1 VSAATVTALPGTRLA
16 TIPDLDPS
24 RRMVLLAGLACEVID
39 RQRDGRKPLPD
50 TFVTLLLRGLCPD
63 GMTPEAQAEG
73 FAEYVD
79 AVLLEQDCETGWVH
93 WTQIEPGL
101 TCEGAAGDRAGDRAG
116 MGSGRTSGAR
126 SRNLRQRG
134 ELKWRATQTGER
146 RT

>member
-1 VSAATVTALPGTRLA
+1 VSAVATVTALPGTRLA

-24 RRMVLLAGLACEVID
+24 RRMVLLAGLATEVID
-39 RQRDGRKPLPD
+39 RQREGREPLPD

-101 TCEGAAGDRAGDRAG
+101 TCEGRQEAAREIARANAAGALMALAYGTHG
-116 MGSGRTSGAR
+116 G
-126 SRNLRQRG
+126 
-134 ELKWRATQTGER
+134 
-146 RT
+146 

>member
-1 VSAATVTALPGTRLA
+1 VNAVATVTALPGTRLA

-24 RRMVLLAGLACEVID
+24 RRMVLLAGLATEVID
-39 RQRDGRKPLPD
+39 RQREGREPLPD

-79 AVLLEQDCETGWVH
+79 AVLLEQDCESGWVH

-101 TCEGAAGDRAGDRAG
+101 TCEGRQEAAREIARGWAAGALLALVHGTYDNGG
-116 MGSGRTSGAR
+116 
-126 SRNLRQRG
+126 N
-134 ELKWRATQTGER
+134 
-146 RT
+146 